1 MKTIAI
7 IDDDIHIGDMLREVL
22 VQEGYSVLR
31 AYSGTEA
38 LYLLSQNKPDL
49 VLLDLML
56 PGLSGEEVL
65 PHIEN
70 IPVIVLSA
78 KVDVQDKVNLL
89 LGGAADYMTK
99 PFDTKELLARIT
111 VQLRKAEQHG
121 ETKSLSVGDLVL
133 DLIMKKY
140 LKEILI
146 LLIQLFMFYVFPLF
160 AGPTDVMGMIVLLI
174 LATLLLSIL
183 IGSISNLKVKY
194 LYPIIIAI
202 TFVPS
207 VFIYYN
213 ETALIHSLWYL
224 AVSSFGLIIGMV
236 IHKLILKK

>member
-1 MKTIAI
+1 
-7 IDDDIHIGDMLREVL
+7 
-22 VQEGYSVLR
+22 
-31 AYSGTEA
+31 
-38 LYLLSQNKPDL
+38 
-49 VLLDLML
+49 
-56 PGLSGEEVL
+56 
-65 PHIEN
+65 
-70 IPVIVLSA
+70 
-78 KVDVQDKVNLL
+78 
-89 LGGAADYMTK
+89 
-99 PFDTKELLARIT
+99 
-111 VQLRKAEQHG
+111 
-121 ETKSLSVGDLVL
+121 
-133 DLIMKKY
+133 MKKY

-174 LATLLLSIL
+174 LATLLL
-183 IGSISNLKVKY
+183 LKVKY

>member
-1 MKTIAI
+1 
-7 IDDDIHIGDMLREVL
+7 
-22 VQEGYSVLR
+22 
-31 AYSGTEA
+31 
-38 LYLLSQNKPDL
+38 
-49 VLLDLML
+49 
-56 PGLSGEEVL
+56 
-65 PHIEN
+65 
-70 IPVIVLSA
+70 
-78 KVDVQDKVNLL
+78 
-89 LGGAADYMTK
+89 
-99 PFDTKELLARIT
+99 
-111 VQLRKAEQHG
+111 
-121 ETKSLSVGDLVL
+121 
-133 DLIMKKY
+133 MKKY

-174 LATLLLSIL
+174 LAGISIAML
-183 IGSISNLKVKY
+183 TGQNGSISNLKVKY

>member
-1 MKTIAI
+1 M
-7 IDDDIHIGDMLREVL
+7 
-22 VQEGYSVLR
+22 
-31 AYSGTEA
+31 
-38 LYLLSQNKPDL
+38 N
-49 VLLDLML
+49 
-56 PGLSGEEVL
+56 
-65 PHIEN
+65 
-70 IPVIVLSA
+70 
-78 KVDVQDKVNLL
+78 
-89 LGGAADYMTK
+89 GG
-99 PFDTKELLARIT
+99 
-111 VQLRKAEQHG
+111 V
-121 ETKSLSVGDLVL
+121 
-133 DLIMKKY
+133 LIMKKY

-194 LYPIIIAI
+194 LYTIIIAI

>member
-1 MKTIAI
+1 M
-7 IDDDIHIGDMLREVL
+7 
-22 VQEGYSVLR
+22 
-31 AYSGTEA
+31 
-38 LYLLSQNKPDL
+38 N
-49 VLLDLML
+49 
-56 PGLSGEEVL
+56 
-65 PHIEN
+65 
-70 IPVIVLSA
+70 
-78 KVDVQDKVNLL
+78 
-89 LGGAADYMTK
+89 GG
-99 PFDTKELLARIT
+99 
-111 VQLRKAEQHG
+111 V
-121 ETKSLSVGDLVL
+121 
-133 DLIMKKY
+133 LIMKKY

-236 IHKLILKK
+236 IHKLILKKKKKKNFQRLPSQKDWIAFIYVF